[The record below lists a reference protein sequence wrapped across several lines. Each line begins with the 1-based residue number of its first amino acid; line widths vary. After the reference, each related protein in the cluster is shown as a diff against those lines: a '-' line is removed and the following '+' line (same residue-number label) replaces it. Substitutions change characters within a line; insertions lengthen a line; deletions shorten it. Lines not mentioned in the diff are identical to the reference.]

1 MLSGSTHNGG
11 FQERII
17 CYILYKD
24 DDYIVF
30 LFRNKS
36 ILILILI
43 LPSAISELFISNSA
57 VYKYNTRNRTKLRQC
72 FGKHEYMYRS
82 FKFSAVYI
90 WNALLDSINTHSS
103 YHTFK
108 KTLKL
113 FLLNNTLTYRLN

>member
-1 MLSGSTHNGG
+1 MYQVGSINV
-11 FQERII
+11 FRII
-17 CYILYKD
+17 DQQCIAAITLIALQMFKFTYK
-24 DDYIVF
+24 
-30 LFRNKS
+30 L
-36 ILILILI
+36 

-72 FGKHEYMYRS
+72 LGKHEYLYRS

-90 WNALLDSINTHSS
+90 WNALLDLINTHSS

-113 FLLNNTLTYRLN
+113 FLLNNTLSHRLN

>member
-1 MLSGSTHNGG
+1 MIEANDVLSGSTHNGG

-43 LPSAISELFISNSA
+43 
-57 VYKYNTRNRTKLRQC
+57 
-72 FGKHEYMYRS
+72 
-82 FKFSAVYI
+82 
-90 WNALLDSINTHSS
+90 
-103 YHTFK
+103 
-108 KTLKL
+108 TLNK
-113 FLLNNTLTYRLN
+113 